1 MYYRNMKKR
10 YVIGLVFVALM
21 VSLFYLKKENNT
33 RALFSWRSEV
43 ISEETDELIAF
54 MNDNEFNT
62 LYQKFDLGDVESI
75 RAFGNKTDIQLYH
88 LCGGPDWDLDRLKEE
103 IMAVYKLNQDIT
115 ANIKGLVVDIEP
127 YLKADWDKN
136 KKKIM
141 SAYID
146 DMIEANEYAA
156 KLGLEYF
163 LCIPYWYEAG
173 YVDSLVKDG
182 CDGLVVMNYYKGK
195 ELEHLSDE
203 MESCFRYNKE
213 LVTVFEMQEAG
224 IHELTENNTYHDEG
238 LETVREVYE
247 GIYERYTRIG
257 LAVHYYDVLK

>member
-1 MYYRNMKKR
+1 MYYRDMKKK
-10 YVIGLVFVALM
+10 YVIGIVFVVLM
-21 VSLFYLKKENNT
+21 VSLFYLKRENNT

-43 ISEETDELIAF
+43 ISEEADELIEF
-54 MNDNEFNT
+54 ISDNKFNT
-62 LYQKFDLGDVESI
+62 LYQEFDLDDVESI
-75 RAFGNKTDIQLYH
+75 QAFGNKTDIQLYH
-88 LCGGPDWDLDRLKEE
+88 LCGSPDWDIERIKEE
-103 IMAVYKLNQDIT
+103 ILAVYKVNQDIT
-115 ANIKGLVVDIEP
+115 TNIKGLVVDIEP

-141 SAYID
+141 NSYID

-173 YVDSLVKDG
+173 NVDRLVKDG

-213 LVTVFEMQEAG
+213 LVTAFEMQEAG
-224 IHELTENNTYHDEG
+224 KHDLSENNTYHDEG
-238 LETVREVYE
+238 LGVVNE
-247 GIYERYTRIG
+247 IYEKIYNRYPRIG